1 MQNKKHTIK
10 RGLVRLLG
18 DERYQAV
25 SIPLFA
31 IVLSLLAGA
40 AVILCLGKDPLAAYQ
55 NLLQGSG
62 LLPKASYAGYK
73 SMLTDFTSFL
83 NAWTP
88 MLFASLSVAV
98 ALRAGLFNIGVSG
111 QMLTAGFITT
121 LAVGYSS
128 LAAPA
133 AKPLVLV
140 IGILTGAL
148 VGGMIGWLK
157 HQFNINEVVSSIM
170 INYIA
175 QYVISFF
182 INTYYV
188 NPVSR
193 QSNVVSKA
201 ARLTLM
207 DTPVGNLKMDIPL
220 GIILAVITA
229 VFIKF
234 LLDRTT
240 FGYELKCVG
249 TSRNAARYAGINVGK
264 NVVMAMVVSGALA
277 GLAGVTYYLGYFGSI
292 QPRVLSSTGFDAIA
306 VSLLANSNPVGIIF
320 SSFLITVISKGSTYM
335 NSASGLESEIASVIT
350 GVILLFSACGA
361 FIRYKVKTAKDEL
374 EEEAARPAAGN
385 AAGEKPAGPAD
396 GQAREMLG
404 EPADGMAGKMPGGP
418 DGQSPDK
425 AAGRATERGE
435 R

>member
-1 MQNKKHTIK
+1 MQKNNHTIK
-10 RGLVRLLG
+10 KGFVRLLG
-18 DERYQAV
+18 NERYQAV

-40 AVILCLGKDPLAAYQ
+40 VVIFALGKNPLVAYQ

-62 LLPKASYAGYK
+62 ILPKATYAGHK
-73 SMLTDFTSFL
+73 SMLTDFMSFM

-88 MLFASLSVAV
+88 MLFASLAVAV

-111 QMLTAGFITT
+111 QMLVAGFVTT
-121 LAVGYSS
+121 LLVGYSD
-128 LAAPA
+128 LPAPV
-133 AKPLVLV
+133 AKPLVL
-140 IGILTGAL
+140 ICGIISGAL
-148 VGGMIGWLK
+148 VGALIGWMK
-157 HQFNINEVVSSIM
+157 EKFNINEVVSSIM

-193 QSNVVSKA
+193 QSNPVSKA
-201 ARLTLM
+201 SRLTLM
-207 DTPVGNLKMDIPL
+207 DTTVGDLKMDIPL
-220 GIILAVITA
+220 GIVLAIIIAIA
-229 VFIKF
+229 VKF

-240 FGYELKCVG
+240 FGYELKSVG
-249 TSRNAARYAGINVGK
+249 TSRNAAKYAGIKVGRSM
-264 NVVMAMVVSGALA
+264 VMAFVVSGALA

-292 QPRVLSSTGFDAIA
+292 QPKVLASTGFDSIA
-306 VSLLANSNPVGIIF
+306 VSLLANSNPIGIIF

-361 FIRYKVKTAKDEL
+361 FIRYKVKSMKEEL
-374 EEEAARPAAGN
+374 KESE
-385 AAGEKPAGPAD
+385 
-396 GQAREMLG
+396 
-404 EPADGMAGKMPGGP
+404 
-418 DGQSPDK
+418 
-425 AAGRATERGE
+425 ERGN

>member
-1 MQNKKHTIK
+1 MQKNNHTIK
-10 RGLVRLLG
+10 KGFVRFLG
-18 DERYQAV
+18 NERYQAV

-40 AVILCLGKDPLAAYQ
+40 VVILALGKNPLVAYQ

-62 LLPKASYAGYK
+62 ILPKATYAGHK
-73 SMLTDFTSFL
+73 SMLTDFMSFM

-88 MLFASLSVAV
+88 MLFASLAVAV

-111 QMLTAGFITT
+111 QMLVAGFVTT
-121 LAVGYSS
+121 LLVGYSD
-128 LAAPA
+128 LPAPV
-133 AKPLVLV
+133 AKPLVL
-140 IGILTGAL
+140 ICGIISGAL
-148 VGGMIGWLK
+148 VGALIGWMK
-157 HQFNINEVVSSIM
+157 EKFNINEVVSSIM

-193 QSNVVSKA
+193 QSNPVSKA
-201 ARLTLM
+201 SRLTLM
-207 DTPVGNLKMDIPL
+207 DTTVGDLKMDIPL
-220 GIILAVITA
+220 GIILAIIIAIA
-229 VFIKF
+229 VKF

-240 FGYELKCVG
+240 FGYELKSVG
-249 TSRNAARYAGINVGK
+249 TSRNAAKYAGIKVGRSM
-264 NVVMAMVVSGALA
+264 VMAFVVSGALA

-292 QPRVLSSTGFDAIA
+292 QPKVLASTGFDSIA
-306 VSLLANSNPVGIIF
+306 VSLLANSNPIGIIF

-361 FIRYKVKTAKDEL
+361 FIHYKVKSMKEEL
-374 EEEAARPAAGN
+374 KESE
-385 AAGEKPAGPAD
+385 
-396 GQAREMLG
+396 
-404 EPADGMAGKMPGGP
+404 
-418 DGQSPDK
+418 
-425 AAGRATERGE
+425 ERGN

>member
-1 MQNKKHTIK
+1 MQKNNHTIK
-10 RGLVRLLG
+10 KGFVRLLG
-18 DERYQAV
+18 NERYQAV

-40 AVILCLGKDPLAAYQ
+40 VVILALGKNPLVAYQ

-62 LLPKASYAGYK
+62 ILPKATYAGHK
-73 SMLTDFTSFL
+73 SMLTDFMSFM

-88 MLFASLSVAV
+88 MLFASLAVAV

-111 QMLTAGFITT
+111 QMLVAGFVTT
-121 LAVGYSS
+121 LLVGYSD
-128 LAAPA
+128 LPAPV
-133 AKPLVLV
+133 AKPLVL
-140 IGILTGAL
+140 ICGIISGAL
-148 VGGMIGWLK
+148 VGALIGWMK
-157 HQFNINEVVSSIM
+157 EKFNINEVVSSIM

-175 QYVISFF
+175 QYIISFF

-193 QSNVVSKA
+193 QSNPVSKA
-201 ARLTLM
+201 SRLTLM
-207 DTPVGNLKMDIPL
+207 DTTVGDLKMDIPL
-220 GIILAVITA
+220 GIILAIIIAIA
-229 VFIKF
+229 VKF

-240 FGYELKCVG
+240 FGYELKSVG
-249 TSRNAARYAGINVGK
+249 TSRNAAKYAGIKVGRSM
-264 NVVMAMVVSGALA
+264 VMAFVVSGALA

-292 QPRVLSSTGFDAIA
+292 QPKVLASTGFDSIA
-306 VSLLANSNPVGIIF
+306 VSLLANSNPIGIIF

-361 FIRYKVKTAKDEL
+361 FIRYKVKSMKEEL
-374 EEEAARPAAGN
+374 KESE
-385 AAGEKPAGPAD
+385 
-396 GQAREMLG
+396 
-404 EPADGMAGKMPGGP
+404 
-418 DGQSPDK
+418 
-425 AAGRATERGE
+425 ERGN